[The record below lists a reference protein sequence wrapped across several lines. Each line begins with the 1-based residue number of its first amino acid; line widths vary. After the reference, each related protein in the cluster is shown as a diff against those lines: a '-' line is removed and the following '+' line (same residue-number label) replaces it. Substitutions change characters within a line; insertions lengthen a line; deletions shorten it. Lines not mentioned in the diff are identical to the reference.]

1 VIRDRLAE
9 IWREELAIKDRQP
22 MQGHLL
28 DIPNIKAYAG
38 LEPGTDRR
46 FLVFRLTAEQQ
57 RAAKKTKR
65 LRSTKGIKTS
75 DGGTDGLVVMIE
87 QPGIPAAVFPAVAA
101 DVLAVIAAAEPGSA
115 VRLAFDRFNSWQAA
129 LERNA
134 GPMTAREVR
143 GAIGELIVLTE
154 LLVPTLGLHRSLAR
168 WTALGDAPLHDF
180 GGEGWVLEVKTAL
193 SPSPTFRV
201 SHLGQ
206 LEPDPPST
214 PVRLV
219 VVELESL
226 AAGSSAGLSLN
237 DAMARLESQVAG
249 DSTVLSALRNALVKR
264 GLRSPAIEAEANTKY
279 SVRSTLCFAVENGFP
294 IIRKASLPLGISD
307 ASYDVQIH
315 ECLSFRI
322 LPDQLKQTISEC
334 EGEL

>member
-1 VIRDRLAE
+1 
-9 IWREELAIKDRQP
+9 

-46 FLVFRLTAEQQ
+46 FLVFRLTADQQ
-57 RAAKKTKR
+57 RAAKKAKR

-75 DGGTDGLVVMIE
+75 DGGADGVIVMLE

-101 DVLAVIAAAEPGSA
+101 DVLAVIAAAEPASA

-129 LERNA
+129 LERSA

-154 LLVPTLGLHRSLAR
+154 HLVPTLGLHRSLAR

-201 SHLGQ
+201 SRLGQ
-206 LEPDPPST
+206 LEPVVPGT
-214 PVRLV
+214 PVWLV
-219 VVELESL
+219 VVELESV

-249 DSTVLSALRNALVKR
+249 DSTVLSALQNALVKR
-264 GLRSPAIEAEANTKY
+264 GLRSAGIEAEANIRYTVP
-279 SVRSTLCFAVENGFP
+279 SILCFAVEAGFP
-294 IIRKASLPLGISD
+294 IIRMAGLPHGIRD
-307 ASYDVQIH
+307 ASYDVEIH
-315 ECLSFRI
+315 ECLPFRI
-322 LPDQLKQTISEC
+322 LPDHMRQTISEC